1 MLCRQQEKC
10 VLDKKSIDDI
20 EVRGKRVLVRC
31 DFNVPMVDG
40 VITDVN
46 RLEGAI
52 PTISTLVKRG
62 AKVILC
68 SHMGKPKGEPIP
80 ELSLAPVAERL
91 SEMMGQKIH
100 FAADN
105 EVTGTHAKAAVAA
118 MKEGEVVLL
127 ENTRYRAEETQNS
140 DLFSQELASLADI
153 FVNDAFGTA
162 HRAHC
167 SNVGVTRFVDTS
179 VLGYLVQ
186 KEIAYLGSAIMAP
199 ERPLMAILGG
209 AKVSDKIKVID
220 HLLEK
225 IDSLVIGGGMAYTF
239 LKAMGH
245 NIGKSIL
252 DEERLTYAL
261 QVMEK
266 AKKRGVKLLL
276 PVDHVVAKSLE
287 GDAPIK
293 IALRGE
299 IEEEWESFD
308 IGPVTRTQY
317 AEAISEAKTIVWN
330 GPMGVFE
337 RESFAKGT
345 YAVAKAIAESGATS
359 IIGGG
364 DSVAAVNQMGYN
376 HSMSHISTGGGAS
389 LEYLEG
395 KALPGILAAD
405 DR

>member
-1 MLCRQQEKC
+1 M
-10 VLDKKSIDDI
+10 LDKKTIDDI
-20 EVRGKRVLVRC
+20 EVQGKHVLVRC

-40 VITDVN
+40 IITDTN
-46 RLEGAI
+46 RLEGAV

-68 SHMGKPKGEPIP
+68 SHMGKPKGTPDP
-80 ELSLAPVAERL
+80 ALSLAPVAAAL
-91 SEMMGQKIH
+91 SEILGQEIH
-100 FAADN
+100 FAADDA
-105 EVTGTHAKAAVAA
+105 VAGTHAKAVIAT
-118 MKEGEVVLL
+118 MQEGEIVLL
-127 ENTRYRAEETQNS
+127 ENTRYRAEETQNG

-167 SNVGVTRFVDTS
+167 SNVGVTRFVGTS

-186 KEIAYLGSAIMAP
+186 KEIDYLGNAITTP
-199 ERPLMAILGG
+199 KRPLMAILGG
-209 AKVSDKIKVID
+209 AKVSDKLKVID

-225 IDSLVIGGGMAYTF
+225 VDMLLIGGGMAYTF
-239 LKAMGH
+239 LKAMGY
-245 NIGKSIL
+245 NVGSSIL
-252 DEERLTYAL
+252 EEEKLPYAL
-261 QVMEK
+261 QMIEK
-266 AKKRGVKLLL
+266 AERRGVKLLL
-276 PVDHVVAKSLE
+276 PVDHVVAQDFSN
-287 GDAPIK
+287 DAPFK
-293 IALRGE
+293 IVSRGE
-299 IEEEWESFD
+299 IEEGWESLD
-308 IGPVTRTQY
+308 IGPATRALY

-337 RESFAKGT
+337 MEHFAQGT
-345 YAVAKAIAESGATS
+345 RAVAKAIAEADAIS

-364 DSVAAVNQMGYN
+364 DSAAAVNQMGYGDM
-376 HSMSHISTGGGAS
+376 MSHISTGGGAS